1 MAMRFRAA
9 IAQDL
14 AAIEQLLAG
23 ASLPTS
29 GVSEQLSAFVVAE
42 VVAESISDAAGESTA
57 SKENVVV
64 GVGGLETHS
73 RFTLLRSV
81 VVAPGYR
88 GRGIASAICNWLEQE
103 AARRGCGHVFLL
115 TETAES
121 FFLRRGYVVVARA
134 DAPTEIAATVE
145 FTTLCPESAILM
157 AKEL

>member
-9 IAQDL
+9 EARDLSAIEELL
-14 AAIEQLLAG
+14 AA

-42 VVAESISDAAGESTA
+42 VVDESLPDESAGRAGGSRD
-57 SKENVVV
+57 VVV
-64 GVGGLETHS
+64 GVGGLETHG

-88 GRGIASAICNWLEQE
+88 GRGIASALCSWLEQE
-103 AARRGCGHVFLL
+103 AARRGCGYLFLL
-115 TETAES
+115 TETAET

-134 DAPTEIAATVE
+134 DAPTEIATTE
-145 FTTLCPESAILM
+145 EYTTLCPDSAILM